1 MKERF
6 HRGNDNMCINELSEQ
21 FEIQGCFIIKVWKD
35 DISDYEILAKGKDF
49 ELDKL
54 EINEEILE
62 KEITY
67 MFANDGVLNI
77 EVKDIEE

>member
-1 MKERF
+1 
-6 HRGNDNMCINELSEQ
+6 MCINELSEQ
-21 FEIQGCFIIKVWKD
+21 FEIQGCFIIKVRKD

-62 KEITY
+62 REITY

>member
-1 MKERF
+1 
-6 HRGNDNMCINELSEQ
+6 MCINELSEQ
-21 FEIQGCFIIKVWKD
+21 FEIQGYFIIKVWKD

-62 KEITY
+62 REITY

>member
-1 MKERF
+1 
-6 HRGNDNMCINELSEQ
+6 MCINELSEQ
-21 FEIQGCFIIKVWKD
+21 FEIQGHFIIKVWKD

-62 KEITY
+62 RETTY

>member
-1 MKERF
+1 
-6 HRGNDNMCINELSEQ
+6 MCINELSEQ
-21 FEIQGCFIIKVWKD
+21 FEIQGRFIIKVWKD

-62 KEITY
+62 REITY

>member
-1 MKERF
+1 
-6 HRGNDNMCINELSEQ
+6 MCINELSEQ
-21 FEIQGCFIIKVWKD
+21 FEIQGCFIIKVCKD

-62 KEITY
+62 REITY

>member
-1 MKERF
+1 MNSLK
-6 HRGNDNMCINELSEQ
+6 
-21 FEIQGCFIIKVWKD
+21 IQGCFIIKVWKD

>member
-1 MKERF
+1 
-6 HRGNDNMCINELSEQ
+6 MCINELSEQ
-21 FEIQGCFIIKVWKD
+21 FEIQGCFIFKVWKD

-62 KEITY
+62 REITY

>member
-1 MKERF
+1 
-6 HRGNDNMCINELSEQ
+6 MCFNELSEQ

-35 DISDYEILAKGKDF
+35 DISDYEIQAKGKDF

-62 KEITY
+62 REITY